1 MTDLYSL
8 GCQDSFAGIRPQLSD
23 DKYMLG
29 YNETQVA
36 SGKLS
41 MQPPSDSG
49 KGKRLDPDLLA
60 GALASLRGVSA
71 VRRTR

>member
-1 MTDLYSL
+1 
-8 GCQDSFAGIRPQLSD
+8 
-23 DKYMLG
+23 MLG